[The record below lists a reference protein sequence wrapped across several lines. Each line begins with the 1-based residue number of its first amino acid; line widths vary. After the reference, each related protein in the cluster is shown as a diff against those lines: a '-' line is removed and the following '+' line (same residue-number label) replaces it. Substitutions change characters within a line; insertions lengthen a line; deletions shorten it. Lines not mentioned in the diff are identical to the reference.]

1 MCKKEIHV
9 AHRTTGRV
17 RLKVP
22 HGKGDPEALEAV
34 ADAFRGI
41 PGIEGVET
49 NPVTGSVILNY
60 APDLHG
66 EFTGRFEHAHAE
78 VRGLYGQPPETD
90 LDELADAMEDKAKF
104 LAEHSA
110 AARGF
115 VEFGKRVDRE
125 IKVASG
131 NNIDLKLVLAG
142 GVVAATVLGVG
153 ATAATPVWITLLLF
167 GTNHFVELHTQS
179 AKRTKPAEDER

>member
-1 MCKKEIHV
+1 MSKKRIHV
-9 AHRTTGRV
+9 AHRTAGHV
-17 RLKVP
+17 RLKVA
-22 HGKGDPEALEAV
+22 HGKGDPKALETV

-41 PGIEGVET
+41 PGIESVET

-60 APDLHG
+60 DPDRHD

-78 VRGLYGQPPETD
+78 VRGLYSQPPETD
-90 LDELADAMEDKAKF
+90 FDKLADAMENEAKF

-115 VEFGKRVDRE
+115 VEFCKRLDRE

-131 NNIDLKLVLAG
+131 NNIDLKLAMAG
-142 GVVAATVLGVG
+142 GVVAATVLQIG
-153 ATAATPVWITLLLF
+153 ATASTPVWITLMLF
-167 GTNHFVELHTQS
+167 GTNHFVELRAQS
-179 AKRTKPAEDER
+179 AKHAPAEATR

>member
-60 APDLHG
+60 DPDLHG
-66 EFTGRFEHAHAE
+66 
-78 VRGLYGQPPETD
+78 
-90 LDELADAMEDKAKF
+90 ELADAMENKAKF

-179 AKRTKPAEDER
+179 AK